1 MISTEVAHNPKLGGR
16 TNQGQFR
23 LENYLGPL
31 FFFHVYCFR
40 LDFSL
45 KPQYA
50 VLQEYSN
57 ILIKFLSRAWVK
69 PWPNRKHL
77 FLKILL
83 KNRTELHFFI
93 LRISKRTT
101 SFYFLFLQISPN
113 SRDCRFPCTL
123 THAIILFA
131 YIGYNKRAPL
141 TISSS
146 QCHIPHIE
154 IILVIMKFESGKT
167 SS

>member
-1 MISTEVAHNPKLGGR
+1 MPFHEIECQSKDLHDLMLTSFDLIKNMISTEVAHNPKLGGR

-57 ILIKFLSRAWVK
+57 ILIKFLSRA
-69 PWPNRKHL
+69 
-77 FLKILL
+77 
-83 KNRTELHFFI
+83 
-93 LRISKRTT
+93 
-101 SFYFLFLQISPN
+101 
-113 SRDCRFPCTL
+113 
-123 THAIILFA
+123 
-131 YIGYNKRAPL
+131 
-141 TISSS
+141 
-146 QCHIPHIE
+146 
-154 IILVIMKFESGKT
+154 
-167 SS
+167 